1 MSTSSGYLAYV
12 LEQLS
17 GLEDISYRQMMG
29 EYIIY
34 YKGKIAAYV
43 CDDRLLLKPVK
54 SAVEMVHEKIYED
67 PYEGAKPM
75 LLADADDRELLH
87 SIFEAMYDELP
98 APKPKKPKVK
108 NP

>member
-1 MSTSSGYLAYV
+1 MSTSMSYLQYV

-17 GLEDISYRQMMG
+17 DLEDISYRQMMG

-54 SAVEMVHEKIYED
+54 SAVEMVREEVYEP

-75 LLADADDRELLH
+75 LLADADDKELLQ
-87 SIFEAMYDELP
+87 SIFEKMYDELP
-98 APKPKKPKVK
+98 FPKPKANKTKK
-108 NP
+108 T

>member
-17 GLEDISYRQMMG
+17 GLDDISYRQMMG

-43 CDDRLLLKPVK
+43 CNDRLLLKPVK
-54 SAVEMVHEKIYED
+54 SAVEMVNEKIYEA

-75 LLADADDRELLH
+75 LLADVDDRELLH
-87 SIFEAMYDELP
+87 SIFEAMYDELS

-108 NP
+108 NS